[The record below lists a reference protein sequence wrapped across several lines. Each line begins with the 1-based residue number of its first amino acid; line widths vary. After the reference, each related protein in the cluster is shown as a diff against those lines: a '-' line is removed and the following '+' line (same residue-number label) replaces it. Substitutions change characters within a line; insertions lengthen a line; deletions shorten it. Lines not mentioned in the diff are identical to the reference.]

1 MKKATDF
8 LQTATPEQF
17 IDSIT
22 KSTQS
27 GLLIRQLG
35 QIGLDI
41 AKGESNTDTEELFRQ
56 LVKSEFN
63 NHLKGEE

>member
-8 LQTATPEQF
+8 LQTATPELF
-17 IDSIT
+17 FSAIA

-27 GLLIRQLG
+27 GLLIRKLC

-41 AKGESNTDTEELFRQ
+41 AKGDLNTDTEELFRQ

-63 NHLKGEE
+63 NHLKGE